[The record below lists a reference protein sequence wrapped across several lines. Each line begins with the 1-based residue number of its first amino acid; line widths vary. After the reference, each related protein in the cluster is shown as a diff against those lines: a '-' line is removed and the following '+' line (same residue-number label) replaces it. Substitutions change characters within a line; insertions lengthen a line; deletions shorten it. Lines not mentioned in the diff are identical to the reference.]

1 MTCFLFLY
9 TYIGVDGR
17 EQIRFNLQKL
27 MPFID
32 SRLASK
38 GLKIAAWLNMYATW
52 NSMSCRQRLSELE
65 DRLHALLHQWS
76 NDVAPHTMKFLYLS
90 GTLMWT

>member
-1 MTCFLFLY
+1 MYLVLY

-27 MPFID
+27 MPYNID

-38 GLKIAAWLNMYATW
+38 GPKIAAWLNMYTI
-52 NSMSCRQRLSELE
+52 
-65 DRLHALLHQWS
+65 
-76 NDVAPHTMKFLYLS
+76 
-90 GTLMWT
+90 